1 MILKTT
7 TGFLSHL
14 PITQSITNDKERIFF
29 AILNGQITTR
39 REAVKFLNI
48 RSTTVSEHVT
58 ELLDNRLLTETI
70 SQHSGRGRPSMILV
84 VNPNRLVT
92 LVFQVISLSL
102 HVFAINLVS
111 NVIAHEQLEASP
123 ECDSQ
128 ALASK
133 ISQLHKN
140 ILQKIPRTAEVSGCV
155 FSLGGLF
162 DRKTYHWIH
171 ASRWPRMNNLD
182 IKSLF
187 PPEYRVVLSR
197 TLDDELILHVLERRK
212 STLLLHWGYGVGVA
226 FSTADNYINIGGHAF
241 GEIGHWHIPGQN
253 KPCQCGQVGCLET
266 VTALWAIGPDV
277 LAGKFKAHDDEENVA
292 EILATH
298 DLVNNATMQQAVS
311 HMANAASNICR
322 VFFPSRL
329 IVSGPFVKNPQIWAA
344 FCESFQ
350 QQNRFFG
357 QSLPELSMSQMS
369 RNSRIYGA
377 ALPVLEQALIELLT
391 Q

>member
-1 MILKTT
+1 MIFKQT

-14 PITQSITNDKERIFF
+14 PITQPITHDKERIFF

-39 REAVKFLNI
+39 REAVKLLKI
-48 RSTTVSEHVT
+48 RSTTVSEQVT
-58 ELLDNRLLTETI
+58 QLLDSRLLTETI
-70 SQHSGRGRPSMILV
+70 SQHSGRGRPSMVLV

-123 ECDSQ
+123 ECDNS
-128 ALASK
+128 ALADK
-133 ISQLHKN
+133 IRQLYDN
-140 ILQKIPRTAEVSGCV
+140 IIQKIPKSAEVTGCV
-155 FSLGGLF
+155 FSLGGVF
-162 DRKTYHWIH
+162 DRQTYHWIH
-171 ASRWPRMNNLD
+171 ASRWPKMNNLN
-182 IKSLF
+182 IKSIF

-197 TLDDELILHVLERRK
+197 TLDDELMLHVLERNK

-226 FSTADNYINIGGHAF
+226 FSTADNYINIGGNAF
-241 GEIGHWHIPGQN
+241 GEIGHWNIPSQT

-266 VTALWAIGPDV
+266 VTALWSIGTDV
-277 LAGKFKAHDDEENVA
+277 LADKFKAHDDEENVA
-292 EILATH
+292 EILASS
-298 DLVNNATMQQAVS
+298 DLANNSTMQQAIS
-311 HMANAASNICR
+311 HMAHAASNICR

-344 FCESFQ
+344 FCDSFQ

-357 QSLPELSMSQMS
+357 QALPELSMSQIS

-377 ALPVLEQALIELLT
+377 ALPVLEQTLIELLA

>member
-1 MILKTT
+1 M
-7 TGFLSHL
+7 
-14 PITQSITNDKERIFF
+14 
-29 AILNGQITTR
+29 
-39 REAVKFLNI
+39 
-48 RSTTVSEHVT
+48 
-58 ELLDNRLLTETI
+58 
-70 SQHSGRGRPSMILV
+70 
-84 VNPNRLVT
+84 
-92 LVFQVISLSL
+92 
-102 HVFAINLVS
+102 
-111 NVIAHEQLEASP
+111 
-123 ECDSQ
+123 
-128 ALASK
+128 
-133 ISQLHKN
+133 
-140 ILQKIPRTAEVSGCV
+140 
-155 FSLGGLF
+155 
-162 DRKTYHWIH
+162 
-171 ASRWPRMNNLD
+171 
-182 IKSLF
+182 
-187 PPEYRVVLSR
+187 
-197 TLDDELILHVLERRK
+197 
-212 STLLLHWGYGVGVA
+212 
-226 FSTADNYINIGGHAF
+226 
-241 GEIGHWHIPGQN
+241 
-253 KPCQCGQVGCLET
+253 
-266 VTALWAIGPDV
+266 